1 MLKRK
6 NRNFSTFRLNP
17 KPFLHFVSQTLILN
31 SYPILVCVA
40 SFLFWKS
47 SWKKTSFGSKINRVT
62 FRELFYIP
70 IHNMI
75 SGTKKSRL
83 HFLGVFLV
91 KKGRAKEI
99 LNLAFT
105 SMYLDEKHSI
115 QECRKILSL
124 PWWSTNLLVQPY
136 DISI

>member
-1 MLKRK
+1 MIWL

-17 KPFLHFVSQTLILN
+17 HHFFTLFPQTLILN

-47 SWKKTSFGSKINRVT
+47 SWKKTSFGSKINKVT

-83 HFLGVFLV
+83 HFLGDFFLV

-124 PWWSTNLLVQPY
+124 LWWSTNLLVQPY